1 MMHSRTHALNLR
13 RAAAPIAV
21 ALLLLAAQLNGP
33 ALAAQTATTVNLPA
47 YDVVSI
53 KPNKTGSGSIS
64 ISIDDGNYEASNVS
78 LKMLVLNAYQLKD
91 NQLEGLPKWAD
102 SDRFDIKAKVVE
114 PDPAV
119 MKSLT
124 GEQNQMMLRPVLTE
138 RFGLTF
144 HREKKVLPVYEMVL
158 AKDGPKFKAMLPEEE
173 SSGRTTN
180 GVRAG
185 GMSIHN
191 TEMTAVGVPLDS
203 LVRMLSGQLQRIV
216 IDKTGL
222 AGKYD
227 LQLKW
232 TPDDAKPSPDSG
244 ADAAPPEI
252 FTALIEQLGL
262 KLQPSKA
269 EVDMFVVDHVELP
282 SVE

>member
-1 MMHSRTHALNLR
+1 MLAALPLLF
-13 RAAAPIAV
+13 
-21 ALLLLAAQLNGP
+21 LLLTAHLNTAAIS
-33 ALAAQTATTVNLPA
+33 AQTAATVKLPA

-53 KPNKTGSGSIS
+53 KPNKTGSGSID
-64 ISIDDGNYEASNVS
+64 ISINDGNYEASNVS
-78 LKMLVLNAYQLKD
+78 LKMLILNAYQLKD

-114 PDPAV
+114 PDPVV
-119 MKSLT
+119 MKTLT

-158 AKDGPKFKAMLPEEE
+158 AKDGPKFKEMPPEEE

-191 TEMTAVGVPLDS
+191 TQMTAVGVPLSS
-203 LVRMLSGQLQRIV
+203 LVNMLSGQLQRIV

-262 KLQPSKA
+262 KLHPTKA
-269 EVDMFVVDHVELP
+269 EVDMFVVDHVGMP

>member
-1 MMHSRTHALNLR
+1 MLASLPVLF
-13 RAAAPIAV
+13 
-21 ALLLLAAQLNGP
+21 LLLAAQFKPP
-33 ALAAQTATTVNLPA
+33 AISAQTAATVKLPA

-53 KPNKTGSGSIS
+53 KPNKTGSGSVS
-64 ISIDDGNYEASNVS
+64 ISINDGNYDASNVS
-78 LKMLVLNAYQLKD
+78 LKMLVLGAYQLKD

-102 SDRFDIKAKVVE
+102 SDRFDIKAKVVD

-119 MKSLT
+119 MKALT
-124 GEQNQMMLRPVLTE
+124 GDQNEMMLRPVLAE

-144 HREKKVLPVYEMVL
+144 HREKKTLPVYEMVI
-158 AKDGPKFKAMLPEEE
+158 AKDGPKFKEMPAEEQT
-173 SSGRTTN
+173 SGRLTN

-191 TEMTAVGVPLDS
+191 SEMTAVGVPLSS
-203 LVRMLSGQLQRIV
+203 LVAMLSRQLQRIV

-232 TPDDAKPSPDSG
+232 TPDDAKPTPDSG
-244 ADAAPPEI
+244 ADAAPPDI
-252 FTALIEQLGL
+252 FTALQEQLGL
-262 KLQPSKA
+262 KLQPGKA
-269 EVDMFVVDHVELP
+269 EVEMFIVDHAEMP
-282 SVE
+282 SVD